1 MKYQYRRGGA
11 NYGKVPAGIAAR
23 ELERI
28 RKESGRL
35 RTEDVVQAARPG
47 KAPLHPIIFDCNV
60 DEAAEKHY
68 LWNARMLV
76 RNIVVVR
83 SEGAEPEPLFI
94 HVVLESEGE
103 EGTKDQYYQ
112 SSRVI
117 VNSATE
123 LQAAVDQSR
132 LRVDSAQ
139 NSLADLL
146 RIAKGSKYVKLIGTA
161 VSHVRKAAGALNRV
175 AAD

>member
-35 RTEDVVQAARPG
+35 RTEDVVRAARPG

-76 RNIVVVR
+76 RNIVVIR
-83 SEGAEPEPLFI
+83 SEGAEPEPLFV

-112 SSRVI
+112 SSRI
-117 VNSATE
+117 IIESPTE
-123 LQAAVDQSR
+123 MQAALDQSR
-132 LRVDSAQ
+132 LRLQSAQ
-139 NSLADLL
+139 KSLTDLQ
-146 RIAKGSKYVKLIGTA
+146 RIAKNSKHIKLVGTA
-161 VSHVRKAAGALNRV
+161 VSHVRKATGALDRL
-175 AAD
+175 AGD